1 MPRTAPSASRR
12 MASVAIGI
20 IALTVASALCGSSA
34 FAAAS
39 PTYPKPSGNVNDFVG
54 VLSSEDKANL
64 DALIDAVLRQTG
76 TTFAIAIVPDH
87 GDESLE
93 MYAAN
98 LYEKWGI
105 GQKGQDK
112 GLLIVVS
119 MKEHDFRA
127 EVGYGLEPVITDA
140 RAGEC
145 LDKMTP
151 YFADGEYGKGL
162 YAGLL
167 AAAQYVAKDAGVT
180 LNIKPATRDYEGVGA
195 PPPSLSLPLGLLA
208 AFVGIPALLAAF
220 LGLRGRRCPRC
231 GARLTVTDR
240 VVQNAT
246 YEVGGLAM
254 RVLHCAKCGYHDEKP
269 YRTSRLSKPPGGG
282 IGIPPVGGPFWGG
295 LGGGRTGGGFSGPRG
310 FGGGRSGGGGASRK
324 W

>member
-1 MPRTAPSASRR
+1 MRRASFGRAVVAACVIAVIVFALSGSA
-12 MASVAIGI
+12 
-20 IALTVASALCGSSA
+20 AL
-34 FAAAS
+34 AAAS
-39 PTYPKPSGNVNDFVG
+39 ANYPKPTGNVNDYVG
-54 VLSSEDKANL
+54 VLSSGDKANL

-76 TTFAIAIVPDH
+76 TTFAVAIVPDH

-119 MKEHDFRA
+119 MKERDLRA
-127 EVGYGLEPVITDA
+127 EVGYGLEPIITDA
-140 RAGEC
+140 RAGDC

-151 YFADGEYGKGL
+151 YFSRGEYGKGL

-167 AAAQYVAKDAGVT
+167 AAAQYVAKDAGVA
-180 LNIKPATRDYEGVGA
+180 LDIKPVTRDYQGIGA
-195 PPPSLSLPLGLLA
+195 PSPSVGVPLGVAGAIVGVPLLIA
-208 AFVGIPALLAAF
+208 VF
-220 LGLRGRRCPRC
+220 LGLRGKRCPRC
-231 GARLTVTDR
+231 GARLSVTDR
-240 VVQNAT
+240 VVQKAT
-246 YEVGGLAM
+246 YDVGGLAM
-254 RVLHCAKCGYHDEKP
+254 QVLHCPKCGYHDEKP
-269 YRTSRLSKPPGGG
+269 YKTSRLGRPPGGG
-282 IGIPPVGGPFWGG
+282 VGIPPVGGPFWGG
-295 LGGGRTGGGFSGPRG
+295 LGGGRSGGGFSGPRG

>member
-1 MPRTAPSASRR
+1 MRRASAKS
-12 MASVAIGI
+12 AVVAVCL
-20 IALTVASALCGSSA
+20 IAVASALWGGA
-34 FAAAS
+34 ALAAAS
-39 PTYPKPSGNVNDFVG
+39 TTYPKPSGNVNDFVG
-54 VLSSEDKANL
+54 VLSSGDKANL

-93 MYAAN
+93 MYAAI

-119 MKEHDFRA
+119 MKERDLRA
-127 EVGYGLEPVITDA
+127 EVGYGLESVITDA

-151 YFADGEYGKGL
+151 YFSRGEYGKGL

-180 LNIKPATRDYEGVGA
+180 LDIRPATRDYEGIGTTS
-195 PPPSLSLPLGLLA
+195 PSIGLPLGILGAVIGVPTLLA
-208 AFVGIPALLAAF
+208 VF
-220 LGLRGRRCPRC
+220 LGLRGKRCPRC
-231 GARLTVTDR
+231 GARLSVVDR
-240 VVQNAT
+240 VVQKAT

-254 RVLHCAKCGYHDEKP
+254 QVLHCPKCGYHDEKP

-282 IGIPPVGGPFWGG
+282 IGVPPVGGPFWGG
-295 LGGGRTGGGFSGPRG
+295 LGGGRSGGGFSGPRG